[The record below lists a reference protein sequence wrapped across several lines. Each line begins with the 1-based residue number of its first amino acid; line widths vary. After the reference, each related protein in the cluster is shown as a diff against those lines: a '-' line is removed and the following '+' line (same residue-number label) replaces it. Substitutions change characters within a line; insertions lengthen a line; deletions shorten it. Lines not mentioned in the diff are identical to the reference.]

1 MTMKGWAVAVLCL
14 AVSELHGAT
23 ARKAVALPVPGG
35 RVVLSQRSAQTVVH
49 WNSHGIARTAVLPAD
64 DGIYPGTLSDAEVLG
79 TIGGNV
85 LVMSVTYDSRP
96 NGGAHQCGA
105 GTETILRVVSF
116 SGSPRQTFEQ
126 LVDSCWLTIEE
137 GDVAWDPS
145 AHTLSVERT
154 TYSDGEAHTNR
165 IYQVDDKGA
174 VRLIVDAPEE
184 PSSK

>member
-1 MTMKGWAVAVLCL
+1 MTMKRWAAAVLCL
-14 AVSELHGAT
+14 MASSLQSATAHGAVT
-23 ARKAVALPVPGG
+23 LPIPGG
-35 RVVLSQRSAQTVVH
+35 KVVLSQRSAQTVVH
-49 WNSHGIARTAVLPAD
+49 WNSHGIQRTAVLPAD
-64 DGIYPGTLSDAEVLG
+64 GGIYPGSLSDAEVLG
-79 TIGGNV
+79 TIGDRV
-85 LVMSVTYDSRP
+85 LVLSVTYDSRP

-154 TYSDGEAHTNR
+154 TYNDGEAHTNR

-174 VRLIVDAPEE
+174 VRLIVDAPRE

>member
-1 MTMKGWAVAVLCL
+1 MTMKGWAVAMLCL
-14 AVSELHGAT
+14 MASSLQGATVHGAV
-23 ARKAVALPVPGG
+23 RLSVPGG
-35 RVVLSQRSAQTVVH
+35 KIVLSQRSAQTVVH
-49 WNSHGIARTAVLPAD
+49 WNSHGIQRTAVLPAD
-64 DGIYPGTLSDAEVLG
+64 DGIYPGSLFEAKVLG
-79 TIGGNV
+79 TIGDKV
-85 LVMSVTYDSRP
+85 LVLSVTYGSRP
-96 NGGAHQCGA
+96 NGGMHMCGA
-105 GTETILRVVSF
+105 GMETIVRVVSF
-116 SGSPRQTFEQ
+116 SGRPRQTFEQ
-126 LVDSCWLTIEE
+126 LVESCWQTIEE